1 MPGLDQIVVQDIDW
15 SNAARNIVLDVRS
28 DFILSPHFDA
38 IYNKCSEQLIEKTTQ
53 ALRSGGYQPRMPI
66 TFSVPKGNFLTR
78 PGSILEPQD
87 RLVHQALIERALP
100 QIEEN
105 MDRNRAFSHI
115 PDGENALFRP
125 SHEGWD
131 AFQVKVKQISDD
143 SQFILRADIANY
155 FETIPQHAVIN
166 LLSSSGVQ
174 REIVSLLEEQLLS
187 FQERTSTGIIQGIYP
202 SDILGNFY
210 LSDFDADCEMH
221 DLASARYVDDIFV
234 GFADRSKAR
243 SELVRLNARLRSSGL
258 YFNASK
264 TSILSRE
271 EAQFEEGELERLF
284 DEARDE
290 IHEHLGWLSE
300 SGYGFQGNWITEGEE
315 PSAEDIELEATK
327 NLLFRGGEND
337 SQREKIERFC
347 LPVLRGADDPAAI
360 DLIFEN
366 FNERPQLT
374 RLYASYLTH
383 FSRNSDDIAERVTT
397 LITSDEFFCDY
408 QRMYMI
414 AAVLNREDNAPSSI
428 IKCQQWMESGQIG
441 QETRALAAIFVAKFG
456 SPQQKRAVRLRYE
469 NESSEYVRSA
479 ILYSAQ
485 FFAQADKKT
494 AKRAWGG
501 HSAINAMISEAI

>member
-243 SELVRLNARLRSSGL
+243 SE
-258 YFNASK
+258 
-264 TSILSRE
+264 
-271 EAQFEEGELERLF
+271 
-284 DEARDE
+284 
-290 IHEHLGWLSE
+290 
-300 SGYGFQGNWITEGEE
+300 
-315 PSAEDIELEATK
+315 
-327 NLLFRGGEND
+327 
-337 SQREKIERFC
+337 
-347 LPVLRGADDPAAI
+347 
-360 DLIFEN
+360 
-366 FNERPQLT
+366 
-374 RLYASYLTH
+374 
-383 FSRNSDDIAERVTT
+383 
-397 LITSDEFFCDY
+397 
-408 QRMYMI
+408 
-414 AAVLNREDNAPSSI
+414 
-428 IKCQQWMESGQIG
+428 
-441 QETRALAAIFVAKFG
+441 
-456 SPQQKRAVRLRYE
+456 
-469 NESSEYVRSA
+469 
-479 ILYSAQ
+479 
-485 FFAQADKKT
+485 
-494 AKRAWGG
+494 
-501 HSAINAMISEAI
+501 